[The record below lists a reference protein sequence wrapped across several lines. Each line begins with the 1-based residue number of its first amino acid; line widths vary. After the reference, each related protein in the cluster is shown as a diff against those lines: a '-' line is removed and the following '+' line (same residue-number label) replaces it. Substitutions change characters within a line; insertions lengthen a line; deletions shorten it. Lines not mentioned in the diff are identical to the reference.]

1 MDNFNIVIHVT
12 NANQFDETHS
22 IFTSRGIVEKP
33 NFLNGT
39 EFTFN
44 CKKCGKLV
52 KLKFRR
58 SNIENHKT
66 LLCQDCMKI
75 ERYGSVSPFAREEVR
90 EKGMDKRIER
100 YGAPYTLSK
109 GSSLQ
114 QDVFSVIEERYG
126 SKCSLKNK
134 AVLQKSKDKNLKN
147 LGVEFP
153 LQSKKYQEITLAN
166 RMKNKQL
173 TNECVDTSKS
183 HQSYSGLGI
192 TQFDKF
198 DDKGYAIHPNDE
210 VGVTPFD
217 LN

>member
-12 NANQFDETHS
+12 DANQFDETHS

-75 ERYGSVSPFAREEVR
+75 ERYGSVSPFAREEVQK
-90 EKGMDKRIER
+90 KGIDKRIEL

-114 QDVFSVIEERYG
+114 QDVFNIIEEIYG
-126 SKCSLKNK
+126 SKCSLKNE
-134 AVLQKSKDKNLKN
+134 AVLQKSKDKNLEN

-166 RMKNKQL
+166 RMKNKRL
-173 TNECVDTSKS
+173 ANECADTSKL
-183 HQSYSGLGI
+183 HQSYSG
-192 TQFDKF
+192 F
-198 DDKGYAIHPNDE
+198 
-210 VGVTPFD
+210 GVTPFD
-217 LN
+217 IKTDEQYVKSDNEGITPFDC